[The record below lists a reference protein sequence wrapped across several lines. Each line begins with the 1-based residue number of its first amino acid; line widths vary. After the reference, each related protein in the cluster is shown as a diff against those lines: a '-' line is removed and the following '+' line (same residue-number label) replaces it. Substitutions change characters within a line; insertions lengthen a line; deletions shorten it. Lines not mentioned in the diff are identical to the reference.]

1 MRRIRVIIE
10 DDNRVY
16 TEQAFVMEGDLDTLD
31 AIDEAVEQF
40 KNETLPKIEQELLL
54 QSQERLVVQEKKDS
68 PSEATEV
75 TQ

>member
-16 TEQAFVMEGDLDTLD
+16 TEQAFVLESDLDTLD

>member
-16 TEQAFVMEGDLDTLD
+16 TEQAFVLESDLDTLD

-40 KNETLPKIEQELLL
+40 KNETLPKIEQELLQ